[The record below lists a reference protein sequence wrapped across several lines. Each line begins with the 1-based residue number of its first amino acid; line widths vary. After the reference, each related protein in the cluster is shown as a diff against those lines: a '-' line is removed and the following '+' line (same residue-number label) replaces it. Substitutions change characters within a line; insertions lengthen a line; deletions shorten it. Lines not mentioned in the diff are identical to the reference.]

1 MQSNEGNSRSK
12 VENSRAPMQRKVE
25 IGRGKL
31 EIAEKRRKWQGNQ
44 KTQRKKEK

>member
-25 IGRGKL
+25 IDRGKL
-31 EIAEKRRKWQGNQ
+31 EIAEKEEKGKETRKHRE
-44 KTQRKKEK
+44 KRKK